1 MQHWWIAVWLPL
13 LFLLLFLPDR
23 RRRQWITLHLQKK
36 RKGGRRKMPT
46 ELLQEF
52 LGKMCTVM
60 MFNSTFAVNGRIV
73 AVEGNW
79 LKVEEKNTVRLIN
92 GDMVQDIAL
101 MPEKY
106 QK

>member
-1 MQHWWIAVWLPL
+1 
-13 LFLLLFLPDR
+13 
-23 RRRQWITLHLQKK
+23 
-36 RKGGRRKMPT
+36 MPT
-46 ELLQEF
+46 EFLQDF
-52 LGKMCTVM
+52 LGKMCTVTL
-60 MFNSTFAVNGRIV
+60 FNSSSAVNGRIA

-92 GDMVQDIAL
+92 SDMVQDIAL